1 MSFKSDYTF
10 LELSMEY
17 RAIYSEIVLVQ
28 DQLRVVRQ
36 ESLIDYYLIDQQL
49 SQWRIHQSSKK
60 KTANGKEFNGV
71 KGVKHQ
77 NLVTYFQPYIATE

>member
-36 ESLIDYYLIDQQL
+36 ESYRLL
-49 SQWRIHQSSKK
+49 SYRPAAKSMEDSSVIEKK
-60 KTANGKEFNGV
+60 NS
-71 KGVKHQ
+71 
-77 NLVTYFQPYIATE
+77 

>member
-36 ESLIDYYLIDQQL
+36 ESLIDYYLIDQQQ

-60 KTANGKEFNGV
+60 NS
-71 KGVKHQ
+71 
-77 NLVTYFQPYIATE
+77 

>member
-60 KTANGKEFNGV
+60 TNR
-71 KGVKHQ
+71 
-77 NLVTYFQPYIATE
+77 

>member
-60 KTANGKEFNGV
+60 NS
-71 KGVKHQ
+71 
-77 NLVTYFQPYIATE
+77 

>member
-60 KTANGKEFNGV
+60 KQLMAKNSME
-71 KGVKHQ
+71 
-77 NLVTYFQPYIATE
+77 

>member
-17 RAIYSEIVLVQ
+17 RAIHSEIVSVQ

-36 ESLIDYYLIDQQL
+36 ESLISYRLL
-49 SQWRIHQSSKK
+49 SYRPAAKSMEDSSVIEKK
-60 KTANGKEFNGV
+60 QKLAAANAV
-71 KGVKHQ
+71 KSESRPSTSG
-77 NLVTYFQPYIATE
+77 F